1 MAYIPVPLKY
11 RGEFD
16 CGILAPILGQRTEA
30 VQGMLAQQGQ
40 KERNGL
46 RAETYA
52 AGMCRVEI
60 IETEGNKMKKV
71 LFASTA
77 LIATASVAAAEVKF
91 SGYGRFGISY
101 QEDNSASISGN
112 TGTKTKNVAI
122 TTASGATFTGTTTTA
137 GTDVTVNGV
146 PVEDTILVS
155 RFRLNIDGIAE
166 TDGGVRFEA
175 RVRLQA
181 DDTNDGEA
189 GEAGLNGARFSVIYG
204 GLRVDAGNIAGAFD
218 NLANYYGNEPGLENF
233 IGQYSGVDYSFAGYT
248 STGAGVN
255 GVFFQYAIGDFAF
268 GASYDQGATS
278 YDFVNGV
285 AVDGRDRWDISATY
299 TFSNITAAIAYG
311 QTEAAPGGEKES
323 LTVLTLGGEW
333 GDFSGTLFVADDDV
347 ADAGENGT
355 AYGLSAAYN
364 LGAATTLTFA
374 YGDGSGDDD
383 TQQYGIGAIY
393 DLGGGASLRGGIGNT
408 KVGDGDSSLRADF
421 GAQFNF

>member
-1 MAYIPVPLKY
+1 
-11 RGEFD
+11 
-16 CGILAPILGQRTEA
+16 
-30 VQGMLAQQGQ
+30 
-40 KERNGL
+40 
-46 RAETYA
+46 
-52 AGMCRVEI
+52 
-60 IETEGNKMKKV
+60 MKKV

-101 QEDNSASISGN
+101 QEDNSKEYAVPVQN
-112 TGTKTKNVAI
+112 TGTNTF
-122 TTASGATFTGTTTTA
+122 TTASGATFTAPTTTTSA
-137 GTDVTVNGV
+137 VANIEDTV
-146 PVEDTILVS
+146 EETILVS

-204 GLRVDAGNIAGAFD
+204 GLRVDAGNIAGSFD

-233 IGQYSGVDYSFAGYT
+233 IGQYAAVDYDFAAYS

-255 GVFFQYAIGDFAF
+255 GVFFQYAVGDFAF
-268 GASYDQGATS
+268 GASYDQGADS
-278 YDFVNGV
+278 YSIVNGV
-285 AVDGRDRWDISATY
+285 AAKADGLDRWDISATY

-311 QTEAAPGGEKES
+311 QTEAAPGGEKET

-347 ADAGENGT
+347 ADDGENGT

-383 TQQYGIGAIY
+383 TQAYGIGAIY
-393 DLGGGASLRGGIGNT
+393 DLGGGASLRGGIGQS
-408 KVGDGDSSLRADF
+408 KAGDGDSKLRADF

>member
-1 MAYIPVPLKY
+1 
-11 RGEFD
+11 
-16 CGILAPILGQRTEA
+16 
-30 VQGMLAQQGQ
+30 
-40 KERNGL
+40 
-46 RAETYA
+46 
-52 AGMCRVEI
+52 
-60 IETEGNKMKKV
+60 MKKV

-101 QEDNSASISGN
+101 QEDNSKSYEVTFTNQN
-112 TGTKTKNVAI
+112 TGQTL
-122 TTASGATFTGTTTTA
+122 TTASGATITGVTTTTTTGKA
-137 GTDVTVNGV
+137 TVSDT
-146 PVEDTILVS
+146 VEETILVS

-233 IGQYSGVDYSFAGYT
+233 IGQYSGVDYSFAGYS

-255 GVFFQYAIGDFAF
+255 GVFFQYAVGDFAF
-268 GASYDQGATS
+268 GASYDQGADTWTAPG
-278 YDFVNGV
+278 GV
-285 AVDGRDRWDISATY
+285 LTKTDGRDRWDISATY

-311 QTEAAPGGEKES
+311 QTEAAPGGEKET

-347 ADAGENGT
+347 SSDALNGT

-374 YGDGSGDDD
+374 YGDGSADDD

-393 DLGGGASLRGGIGNT
+393 DLGGGASLRGGIGQS
-408 KVGDGDSSLRADF
+408 KAGDGDSKLRADF